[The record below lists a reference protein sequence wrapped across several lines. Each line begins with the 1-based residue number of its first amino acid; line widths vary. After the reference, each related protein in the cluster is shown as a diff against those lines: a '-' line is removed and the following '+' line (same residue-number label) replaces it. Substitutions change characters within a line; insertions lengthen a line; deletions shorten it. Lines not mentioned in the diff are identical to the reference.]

1 MAAVFSKARATTVV
15 WRKSD
20 SESGF
25 RARAVGEQSVSVQKV
40 GIIIILAP
48 EAMSSRNASGKAR
61 SQQMRRPTGPRGVSN
76 VRCGCSEE
84 EVR

>member
-1 MAAVFSKARATTVV
+1 MTVV

-25 RARAVGEQSVSVQKV
+25 RARAAGEQSVSVQKV

-76 VRCGCSEE
+76 VRWGCSEE

>member
-1 MAAVFSKARATTVV
+1 MVA

-25 RARAVGEQSVSVQKV
+25 HLRPAGEQSARVQKV

-48 EAMSSRNASGKAR
+48 EAISSRKASGKAR
-61 SQQMRRPTGPRGVSN
+61 SQQMRSPTGPRGVLN
-76 VRCGCSEE
+76 VTCGESEE